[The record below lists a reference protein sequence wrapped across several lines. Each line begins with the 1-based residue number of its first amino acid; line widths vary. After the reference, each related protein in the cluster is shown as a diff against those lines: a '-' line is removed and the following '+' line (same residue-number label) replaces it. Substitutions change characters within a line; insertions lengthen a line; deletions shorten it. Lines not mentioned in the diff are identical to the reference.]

1 MWNRLKTTSIGLD
14 QGSYGDSLVLSNH
27 SLLCSGIVDFLCTA
41 QSLLIGRRTRW
52 SSLLCLISHV
62 GIFWKGYCLKWL
74 WCWCVVTDMLA
85 MNEKCLNDDL
95 WSARTFLWNCE
106 ESQTLL
112 SDLDLQMHCVSKQ
125 RIWCLCASFSL
136 NRIEA
141 LQYLNLSIILF
152 RFTTV
157 SVLWFPLRG
166 P

>member
-1 MWNRLKTTSIGLD
+1 
-14 QGSYGDSLVLSNH
+14 
-27 SLLCSGIVDFLCTA
+27 
-41 QSLLIGRRTRW
+41 
-52 SSLLCLISHV
+52 
-62 GIFWKGYCLKWL
+62 
-74 WCWCVVTDMLA
+74 MLA

-141 LQYLNLSIILF
+141 LQYLNLSIIPVQVYNCLCAMISF
-152 RFTTV
+152 ARPV
-157 SVLWFPLRG
+157 AKDKASLLA
-166 P
+166 